1 MTGQRAGRPA
11 AFNDECPLASRPFR
25 AEDKFLIDRRSSCP
39 VPEISSKRQAG
50 KENQMANESMKL
62 RVKTGEKDGKNF
74 SNDRSQAL
82 LATHDGRPN

>member
-11 AFNDECPLASRPFR
+11 AFNDEFPLASRPFR

-74 SNDRSQAL
+74 WDSCGVLFINR
-82 LATHDGRPN
+82 